1 MSDPLKTSDPAPAQK
16 PREHSAAELDSFFPY
31 RLAIAAEAFSRS
43 LAEVYGQN
51 FGLTR
56 EEWRLLFLLAG
67 EGDVTSTDVARRTTL
82 DKVQVSRASQRLT
95 EKGLIEGEVAAQDRR
110 LRVYRATNAGR
121 ALFSQ
126 MMPGV
131 AARADVILDQMSDSD
146 RAALMQGLAAFSAIV
161 VGAD

>member
-1 MSDPLKTSDPAPAQK
+1 MP
-16 PREHSAAELDSFFPY
+16 
-31 RLAIAAEAFSRS
+31 SRPS
-43 LAEVYGQN
+43 L
-51 FGLTR
+51 
-56 EEWRLLFLLAG
+56 
-67 EGDVTSTDVARRTTL
+67 
-82 DKVQVSRASQRLT
+82 RASQRLT